1 MPILPE
7 EELLDLLRDG
17 TISALTIDT
26 NIFDEK
32 GLQLGSAPLATV
44 AALSNRPFSFLL
56 SGTVAQE
63 VRGHIEKK
71 AEEALRSVR
80 KAIGE
85 ALFAFET
92 VQPTRDEILN
102 QITGAQAPAGAAQSR
117 FAEYVD
123 QSGCEILNDEE
134 LVTTKD
140 LFEGYFA
147 GHPPFGTGKKKDE
160 FPYALALRALEATAT
175 ARATAIL
182 VVSKD
187 GAWRNF
193 CEESQRL
200 YLVPELETALSLLN
214 DPPLVVRQAI
224 LTWLGPEDDGRAE
237 IQHDLENRI
246 TDLDVAISGYAT
258 SGEMEA
264 VPYGAELHSLDWPDD
279 AEVDI
284 IETSEPDE
292 NGVVSA
298 VLSVPLSVELRVH
311 VELSF
316 SVWDSIDRES
326 ISMGGRSVEY
336 DETRDIRATVM
347 VNINDLGG
355 EDQYIEF
362 VSCEIDLKGL
372 DVDLG
377 DVDMFEPEDY
387 YDDRDEQ

>member
-7 EELLDLLRDG
+7 DELLSLLRDG

-32 GLQLGSAPLATV
+32 GLQLGSAPLVTV

-160 FPYALALRALEATAT
+160 FPDALALRALEATAT

-187 GAWRNF
+187 GDWRNF
-193 CEESQRL
+193 CEVSQRL

-246 TDLDVAISGYAT
+246 TDLDVDISGYAT

-264 VPYGAELHSLDWPDD
+264 VPHGAELHSLDWPDD

-298 VLSVPLSVELRVH
+298 VLSMPLSVDLRIH

-326 ISMGGRSVEY
+326 ISMGGRSVEC
-336 DETRDIRATVM
+336 DETRDIRATVT

-355 EDQYIEF
+355 VDQYIEF

>member
-44 AALSNRPFSFLL
+44 ATLNNRPFSFLL

-102 QITGAQAPAGAAQSR
+102 QITGAQAAAEAAQSR

-147 GHPPFGTGKKKDE
+147 GHPHSERAKRRTN
-160 FPYALALRALEATAT
+160 FPMPLRCVLLK
-175 ARATAIL
+175 R
-182 VVSKD
+182 
-187 GAWRNF
+187 RP
-193 CEESQRL
+193 RP
-200 YLVPELETALSLLN
+200 VP
-214 DPPLVVRQAI
+214 R
-224 LTWLGPEDDGRAE
+224 R
-237 IQHDLENRI
+237 
-246 TDLDVAISGYAT
+246 
-258 SGEMEA
+258 
-264 VPYGAELHSLDWPDD
+264 
-279 AEVDI
+279 
-284 IETSEPDE
+284 
-292 NGVVSA
+292 
-298 VLSVPLSVELRVH
+298 
-311 VELSF
+311 F
-316 SVWDSIDRES
+316 S
-326 ISMGGRSVEY
+326 
-336 DETRDIRATVM
+336 
-347 VNINDLGG
+347 
-355 EDQYIEF
+355 
-362 VSCEIDLKGL
+362 
-372 DVDLG
+372 
-377 DVDMFEPEDY
+377 
-387 YDDRDEQ
+387 